1 MTGLASF
8 NLLRDAWIPV
18 LDNSGGIAEGSIM
31 DVLTNAHNLAGISDP
46 SPVVE
51 LGLYRFLIAFVM
63 DAFSVDDFDA
73 IESLLDRGA
82 FAPETFHM
90 YVEETGL
97 SKFDLFDCTTPFYQA
112 DEEAVEKLEVVSVAA
127 LMRHLP
133 AGSFATHFHHVKQED
148 QAWSPAVCARAL
160 VSIPAFMTAGGRG
173 YSPSVNGN
181 PPWYVLVLGENLFST
196 IVLNCCGLDIPGLRG
211 SDPPAWR
218 SAKRIVPGERRRCNS
233 LLEGLTWQPRCIR
246 LIPSEGGTCTYTGRE
261 SPMLVRN
268 MSFGPGLMFDGE
280 WTDPQVAYRITE
292 NGATPLRAQGDK
304 EIWRDVGPLMLLREH
319 DYEGG
324 KGKQKVR
331 FARPAVVNQFLRLR
345 DERVISATES
355 LSVQVYGI
363 RTDGKMKLYEWARE
377 KLSLQAEIARR
388 PIAAATVQ
396 SNIESAELVAYY
408 LDDAIKRI
416 CPEEGKRNRNA
427 FRTLQWRAQRRYWA
441 DLYPV
446 FERDFLSV
454 LAMGDVEDADFID
467 SMRYR
472 WTMSA
477 IRQATEVFNWIA
489 SPLEMDPDSMERVA
503 KARNYLNRK
512 AAYSLK
518 WLSRTTQKKT
528 AGGDQS

>member
-1 MTGLASF
+1 MASF

-18 LDNSGGIAEGSIM
+18 LDRSGRIAEGSIV
-31 DVLTNAHNLAGISDP
+31 DVLTNAHDLAGISDP

-51 LGLYRFLIAFVM
+51 LGLYRFLIAFMM
-63 DAFSVDDFDA
+63 DAFGVDDFDA
-73 IESLLDRGA
+73 IESLLDKGI
-82 FAPETFHM
+82 FDPETLRV

-97 SKFDLFDCTTPFYQA
+97 SRFDLFDRTTPFYQV
-112 DEEAVEKLEVVSVAA
+112 DEEVAEKLKVVSVAA

-133 AGSFATHFHHVKQED
+133 AGSFATHFHHVKEED

-160 VSIPAFMTAGGRG
+160 ASIPAFMTAGGRG

-218 SAKRIVPGERRRCNS
+218 SGTQIVPGERRRCNS
-233 LLEGLTWQPRCIR
+233 VLDGLTWQPRRIR

-261 SPMLVRN
+261 SPILVRD
-268 MSFGPGLMFDGE
+268 MSFGPGLMFEGE

-292 NGATPLRAQGDK
+292 DGATPLRAQGDK

-324 KGKQKVR
+324 KEKRKVR
-331 FARPAVVNQFLRLR
+331 FARPVVVNQFLRLR
-345 DERVISATES
+345 DERVIPARES

-377 KLSLQAEIARR
+377 KLSLSAEIAQS

-408 LDDAIKRI
+408 LDAAIKRI
-416 CPEEGKRNRNA
+416 YPEEGKRNKNA
-427 FRTLQWRAQRRYWA
+427 FKTLQWRAQRRYWA

-446 FERDFLSV
+446 FEKDFLAV
-454 LAMGDVEDADFID
+454 LVTGDVEDANFIENI
-467 SMRYR
+467 RYQ
-472 WTMSA
+472 WMMFA
-477 IRQATEVFNWIA
+477 VRQAREIFNWIA
-489 SPLEMDPDSMERVA
+489 SPLEMDADSMERVA
-503 KARNYLNRK
+503 KARIYLNRK
-512 AAYSLK
+512 TASSLK
-518 WLSRTTQKKT
+518 WLNRATQKN

>member
-1 MTGLASF
+1 MTDLASF
-8 NLLRDAWIPV
+8 NLLKDAWIPV
-18 LDNSGGIAEGSIM
+18 ADSSGRIAEGSIM

-51 LGLYRFLIAFVM
+51 FGLYRFLVAFVM

-73 IESLLDRGA
+73 IESLLDKGI
-82 FAPETFHM
+82 FAPETLRM
-90 YVEETGL
+90 YVEEIGL
-97 SKFDLFDCTTPFYQA
+97 SRFDLFNCTTPFYQV
-112 DEEAVEKLEVVSVAA
+112 DEEAAEKLRVVSVAA

-133 AGSFATHFHHVKQED
+133 AGSFATHFHHVKEED

-181 PPWYVLVLGENLFST
+181 PPWYVLVLGENLFTT

-211 SDPPAWR
+211 SNPPAWR
-218 SAKRIVPGERRRCNS
+218 SGTQIVGERRRCNS
-233 LLEGLTWQPRCIR
+233 LLEGLTWQPRRIR

-261 SPMLVRN
+261 SSMLVRN
-268 MSFGPGLMFDGE
+268 MSFGPGLMFEGE
-280 WTDPQVAYRITE
+280 WTDPQVAYMITK

-331 FARPAVVNQFLRLR
+331 FARPAVVNQFLILR
-345 DERVISATES
+345 DERVISASES

-377 KLSLQAEIARR
+377 KLSLQAEIAQR

-416 CPEEGKRNRNA
+416 YPEEGKRNKRA
-427 FRTLQWRAQRRYWA
+427 FKTLQWRAQRRYWA

-446 FERDFLSV
+446 FEKDFLSV
-454 LAMGDVEDADFID
+454 LVTGDVEDADFID
-467 SMRYR
+467 DMRYQ
-472 WTMSA
+472 WTVSA

-489 SPLEMDPDSMERVA
+489 SPLEVDADSMERVA
-503 KARNYLNRK
+503 KARICLNRK

-518 WLSRTTQKKT
+518 WLSGTMQKKI